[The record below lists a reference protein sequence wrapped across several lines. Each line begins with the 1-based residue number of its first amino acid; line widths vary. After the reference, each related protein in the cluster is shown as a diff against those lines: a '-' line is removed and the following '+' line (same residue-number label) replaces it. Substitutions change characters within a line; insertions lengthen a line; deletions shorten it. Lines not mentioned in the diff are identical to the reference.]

1 MKKCM
6 LEPQRSVGAYSTVI
20 HCVGT
25 SFGDISLLKVVQL
38 FHQLLTEGESKD
50 RKREHTRCC
59 REREHCLVYLCGL
72 TNLIPTLAL
81 PSPPPSTTL
90 LCIQLTNT
98 KHSWQHG
105 TRCRDG
111 ANVLWCRPH
120 LVCWLVFHP
129 YIYMLSS
136 FGKLFCDLY

>member
-1 MKKCM
+1 MHVRATKIWWC
-6 LEPQRSVGAYSTVI
+6 LLHCYSLCWDVLWGYQFAQSGPALPSTADRRREQRQEKRTHQVLQGKRTLSCVPLWFNQSDTHFSTI
-20 HCVGT
+20 
-25 SFGDISLLKVVQL
+25 
-38 FHQLLTEGESKD
+38 
-50 RKREHTRCC
+50 
-59 REREHCLVYLCGL
+59 
-72 TNLIPTLAL
+72 